1 MGKDNKGLRSL
12 TWEDYGISKGRYKE
26 LQGFCLQYVEKKKA
40 AAEREYGIPSGVGGS
55 GGNGGKT
62 ASPTEAAAIRNIMR
76 AERYLRDVRIID
88 EAAAWAAE
96 VGGFPKAENIIL
108 WSVTRNVGYDRL
120 CQRYAFVPWCNPD
133 FYAVRRAFFHRL
145 DELQQDQ
152 VEKNTPPGGSPG
164 RRINA
169 QKKGTRGSKTPAP
182 PRKMGPGV
190 TGSKLKDPRVYNLY
204 SE

>member
-1 MGKDNKGLRSL
+1 MDELNRRLRTL
-12 TWEDYGISKGRYKE
+12 TWDDYGISKERYRE
-26 LQGFCLQYVEKKKA
+26 LRHFCLQYVEKKKA

-62 ASPTEAAAIRNIMR
+62 SSPTEAAAIRNILR

-152 VEKNTPPGGSPG
+152 VEKNTPPGGPLEG
-164 RRINA
+164 
-169 QKKGTRGSKTPAP
+169 
-182 PRKMGPGV
+182 
-190 TGSKLKDPRVYNLY
+190 
-204 SE
+204 E

>member
-1 MGKDNKGLRSL
+1 MDELNKRLRTL
-12 TWEDYGISKGRYKE
+12 TWDDYGISKERYRE
-26 LQGFCLQYVEKKKA
+26 LRHFCLQYVEKKKA

-108 WSVTRNVGYDRL
+108 WSVTRNVGYERL
-120 CQRYAFVPWCNPD
+120 GQSYGFVPWCNPD

-152 VEKNTPPGGSPG
+152 VEKNTPPGGLLEG
-164 RRINA
+164 
-169 QKKGTRGSKTPAP
+169 
-182 PRKMGPGV
+182 
-190 TGSKLKDPRVYNLY
+190 D
-204 SE
+204 